1 MSLVTRLKNI
11 RMHSKGE
18 GMDLEMKKE
27 IYEEPKVEIIVFEH
41 EDIITTSGGF
51 ESAVTTPADE
61 F

>member
-1 MSLVTRLKNI
+1 
-11 RMHSKGE
+11 
-18 GMDLEMKKE
+18 MDLEMKKE